1 MRENFLYRFR
11 YTDLIGCG
19 LSSNL
24 MLFNS
29 IEFLFIFLPAVWFGF
44 WLLQRLGRPRLIM
57 AWLILASF
65 LFYGWWNPIYLWL
78 LALSIGVNYGLG
90 GALQRWQ
97 GLVKKALLIC
107 GIAFNIGLLAYFKYG
122 NFFVESIAVLNDVS
136 FNFSHIV
143 LPLAISFYTF
153 QQITYLVDTS
163 KGLTDSHG
171 FLEYCLFVSFFPQL
185 IAGPIVHHQEMLG
198 QFKQLGAPQETS
210 RNLGIGLSILVI
222 GLFKKVVIADSFG
235 LFATPIFTMAD
246 SGVALYTLESLAG
259 TFSYA
264 MQLYF
269 DFSGYSDM
277 AIGLACLFGL
287 KLPVNFYS
295 PYRAQNISDFW
306 RMWHATLSRFL
317 RDYVYAPLGGF
328 LCSPRRQRFNL
339 FMTMFAGGVWH
350 GAGWTFFLYGVFHG
364 VYVVLHQIW
373 RIRVSGPLGL
383 VGKGWYKALAQ
394 LLTILVVVFTL
405 VLFRAETVT
414 AAADVYQGLMNAD
427 YWGFSPHYLQVLHAT
442 NFFAI
447 ADMVGLAGQ
456 AVILVFGSLVL
467 AIMGCWFLPSTWQL
481 FQPFDIALDKPPI
494 GRAAVLSFSW
504 QPGKVWA
511 LFIALLFT
519 ASCLNLTQVSEFLYF
534 QF

>member
-1 MRENFLYRFR
+1 
-11 YTDLIGCG
+11 
-19 LSSNL
+19 

-29 IEFLFIFLPAVWFGF
+29 IEFLFFFLPAVWLGF
-44 WLLQRLGRPRLIM
+44 WMLQRLSRPRLIM
-57 AWLILASF
+57 VWLTLASF
-65 LFYGWWNPIYLWL
+65 FFYGWWNPTYLWL
-78 LALSIGVNYGLG
+78 LGLSITVNYSLG
-90 GALQRWQ
+90 RILSGRQ
-97 GLVKKALLIC
+97 GLAKNSFLAC
-107 GIAFNIGLLAYFKYG
+107 GITFNLGLLAFFKYG
-122 NFFVESIAVLNDVS
+122 NFFIENISLLGDVS
-136 FNFSHIV
+136 FNFSHII

-198 QFKQLGAPQETS
+198 QFKRLGEPQDNW
-210 RNLGIGLSILVI
+210 RNVSVGLSILVI

-235 LFATPIFTMAD
+235 VFATPIFTMAN

-350 GAGWTFFLYGVFHG
+350 GAGWTFFLYGLCHG
-364 VYVVLHQIW
+364 FYVVVHQLW
-373 RIRVSGPLGL
+373 RINVSGPLGL

-394 LLTILVVVFTL
+394 LLTFLVVVFTL
-405 VLFRAETVT
+405 VLFRAETV
-414 AAADVYQGLMNAD
+414 AGAADVYQGLLHAD
-427 YWGFSPHYLQVLHAT
+427 HWGFSPHYLRELQAT
-442 NFFAI
+442 NLFAI
-447 ADMVGLAGQ
+447 AAMLGLAGQ
-456 AVILVFGSLVL
+456 AAILVFGSLVL
-467 AIMGCWFLPSTWQL
+467 AIVGCWLLPSTWQL
-481 FQPFDIALDKPPI
+481 FQSFDVALDKPPI

-511 LFIALLFT
+511 LFIAVLFV

>member
-1 MRENFLYRFR
+1 
-11 YTDLIGCG
+11 
-19 LSSNL
+19 

-29 IEFLFIFLPAVWFGF
+29 IGFLFFFLPAVWIGY
-44 WLLQRLGRPRLIM
+44 WLLQRLARPRLVM
-57 AWLILASF
+57 AWLTLASF
-65 LFYGWWNPIYLWL
+65 FFYGWWNPIYLWL
-78 LALSIGVNYGLG
+78 LALSIAVNFTLGL
-90 GALQRWQ
+90 LLSHRQ
-97 GLVKKALLIC
+97 GLQKKIFLGI

-122 NFFVESIAVLNDVS
+122 NFFIENIAVLNNVS

-163 KGLTDSHG
+163 KGLTASHG

-198 QFKQLGAPQETS
+198 QFKHLGEPRDHW
-210 RNLGIGLSILVI
+210 RNLTVGLSILVI
-222 GLFKKVVIADSFG
+222 GLFKKVVIADSFA
-235 LFATPIFTMAD
+235 LFATPVFTMANN
-246 SGVALYTLESLAG
+246 GVELSLLESLAG

-277 AIGLACLFGL
+277 AIGLACMFGL

-317 RDYVYAPLGGF
+317 RDYVYTPLGGF

-339 FMTMFAGGVWH
+339 FMTMFVGGVWH

-364 VYVVLHQIW
+364 SYVVLHQLW
-373 RIRVSGPLGL
+373 RINVSGPLGL
-383 VGKGWYKALAQ
+383 VRKGWYKALAQ
-394 LLTILVVVFTL
+394 LFTFLVVVFTL
-405 VLFRAETVT
+405 VLFRAETVDG
-414 AAADVYQGLMNAD
+414 AVDVYRGLLHVGQ
-427 YWGFSPHYLQVLHAT
+427 WSFSPLYLGQLQDS
-442 NFFAI
+442 NFFTIAAI
-447 ADMVGLAGQ
+447 LGLPSD
-456 AVILVFGSLVL
+456 AVTLVFSSLVL
-467 AIMGCWFLPSTWQL
+467 AVAACWLLPSTWQL
-481 FQPFDIALDKPPI
+481 FQSYDVAFDKPPT
-494 GRAAVLSFSW
+494 GRPAVLSFSW
-504 QPGKVWA
+504 QPGPVWA
-511 LFIALLFT
+511 LFVALLFV